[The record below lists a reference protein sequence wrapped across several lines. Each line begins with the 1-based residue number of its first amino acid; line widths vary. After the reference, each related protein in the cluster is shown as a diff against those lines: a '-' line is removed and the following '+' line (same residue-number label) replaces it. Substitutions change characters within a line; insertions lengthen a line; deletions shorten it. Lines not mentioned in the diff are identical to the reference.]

1 MKGLESEVL
10 VVGAG
15 PAGAAL
21 GLELARRGRD
31 VLILE
36 GERFPRDKPC
46 GDCVN
51 PGAVAEL
58 KQLGVSAR
66 LQAKLAPRRL
76 KGWRV
81 EAPDGRAFRACFGID
96 RDGRRP
102 TGWAVRRRDFDAA
115 MLEEAERA
123 GVRVRFG
130 VRVYDLVQASGR
142 IVGVAARAGVGTSEI
157 RARFVVGADGLRSV
171 VQRRL
176 DLARR
181 PARLRKIALVGHLA
195 GADGEDGF
203 GELRVRGG
211 RTCGYAPLPGG
222 GNVTLVIP
230 ADEATEVGG
239 SPRDFLMAGF
249 SEFPEV
255 EARVRASG
263 LETDVLVTGPFDRPV
278 RRAWSPGTL
287 LVGDAAGYYD
297 PFTGQG
303 IYQALRSA
311 RLAAATIDRA
321 LTDPKREIQAMA
333 RYGRRMRIE
342 FGPKRGLQRVIEAA
356 VSRPTLMSRSL
367 AALSRREARA
377 AERLLRVTGDLV
389 HPAATLDPAF
399 WVPFLSRLAYGG

>member
-1 MKGLESEVL
+1 MRRLESEVL

-15 PAGAAL
+15 PAGAVL
-21 GLELARRGRD
+21 GLELARQGRD

-36 GERFPRDKPC
+36 AARFPRDKPC

-58 KQLGVSAR
+58 GRLAIRAR
-66 LQAKLAPRRL
+66 LEAKLTPKRL
-76 KGWRV
+76 RGWQV
-81 EAPDGRAFRACFGID
+81 EAPDGGTFRACFGVD
-96 RDGRRP
+96 RDGRARE
-102 TGWAVRRRDFDAA
+102 GWAIRRRDFDAA
-115 MLEEAERA
+115 ILEEAQRA
-123 GVRVRFG
+123 GARVRFG
-130 VRVYDLVQASGR
+130 VRVYDVVSANGR
-142 IVGVAARAGVGTSEI
+142 IVGVVARAGVGTSEI

-176 DLARR
+176 RLARR

-195 GADGEDGF
+195 GPDGGDGF

-211 RTCGYAPLPGG
+211 RACGYASLPNG

-230 ADEATEVGG
+230 AEEAAEVGG
-239 SPRDFLMAGF
+239 MPL
-249 SEFPEV
+249 EFMTAALSQFREV
-255 EARVRASG
+255 EARVRATG
-263 LETDVLVTGPFDRPV
+263 LEEDVLVTGPFDRPV
-278 RRAWSPGTL
+278 RRAWSPGAL

-311 RLAAATIDRA
+311 RLAAKA
-321 LTDPKREIQAMA
+321 LDTALGDSEKEYLALA

-356 VSRPTLMSRSL
+356 VSRPAVMSRFVM
-367 AALSRREARA
+367 ALSGRKGVA
-377 AERLLRVTGDLV
+377 AGRLLRATGDLT

-399 WVPFLSRLAYGG
+399 WVPLLSRMAFGK